1 MSEDQPRPGAAALRL
16 VRATIANGAG
26 TVASAILG
34 VLLTPLL
41 IHGLGVQGYGIFAL
55 ALSVTSFG
63 GYAALGDLGVEVA
76 AVRHIAQA
84 DAAADIPLLNRT
96 VSTAMAFFGL
106 IGLVLVVVILA
117 LATTLVDAFS
127 VSSSLRDAAI
137 TCFSL
142 TGISLLFDFPSRALY
157 AVLEGTIRFELFQV
171 VQVVRAIGQT
181 LLFVC
186 VIVFDLGVGGM
197 GAAMAIA
204 AALCFLAL
212 WVITHWK
219 VPGLQVRPWL
229 FSLRLFRELMTFGSG
244 MFVIRTVGTIY
255 REMDKLIIG
264 VALGAASVAIFEIAN
279 RLHLAASMVQSIAA
293 SALIPT
299 TVHAQDD
306 PSLLQAMFLR
316 GTCYAVATALPF
328 TLAALFFAKA
338 LILTWIGP
346 SVLDAVGPSR
356 ILLVYLLFAAFMV
369 VGQTM
374 VVALGR
380 LRVVMWLT
388 LGNLGVNV
396 VASLLLVD
404 PLGVKGVTLG
414 TLIAQAIFA
423 PPQVAYALRVLR
435 VPFKRWLRETVA
447 PNVPGAAVQCAL
459 SVPLMILAERTDSFP
474 VVMICLTVSVVSSL
488 VAFLR
493 MGLSSESRRML
504 FATIRGAIDSR
515 PALG

>member
-1 MSEDQPRPGAAALRL
+1 MPPDTPEEPMSEDQPRPGAAALRL

-197 GAAMAIA
+197 GAAMANR
-204 AALCFLAL
+204 CS
-212 WVITHWK
+212 
-219 VPGLQVRPWL
+219 
-229 FSLRLFRELMTFGSG
+229 FS
-244 MFVIRTVGTIY
+244 
-255 REMDKLIIG
+255 
-264 VALGAASVAIFEIAN
+264 ASW
-279 RLHLAASMVQSIAA
+279 
-293 SALIPT
+293 PY
-299 TVHAQDD
+299 
-306 PSLLQAMFLR
+306 
-316 GTCYAVATALPF
+316 G
-328 TLAALFFAKA
+328 
-338 LILTWIGP
+338 
-346 SVLDAVGPSR
+346 
-356 ILLVYLLFAAFMV
+356 
-369 VGQTM
+369 
-374 VVALGR
+374 
-380 LRVVMWLT
+380 
-388 LGNLGVNV
+388 
-396 VASLLLVD
+396 
-404 PLGVKGVTLG
+404 
-414 TLIAQAIFA
+414 
-423 PPQVAYALRVLR
+423 
-435 VPFKRWLRETVA
+435 
-447 PNVPGAAVQCAL
+447 
-459 SVPLMILAERTDSFP
+459 
-474 VVMICLTVSVVSSL
+474 
-488 VAFLR
+488 
-493 MGLSSESRRML
+493 
-504 FATIRGAIDSR
+504 
-515 PALG
+515 